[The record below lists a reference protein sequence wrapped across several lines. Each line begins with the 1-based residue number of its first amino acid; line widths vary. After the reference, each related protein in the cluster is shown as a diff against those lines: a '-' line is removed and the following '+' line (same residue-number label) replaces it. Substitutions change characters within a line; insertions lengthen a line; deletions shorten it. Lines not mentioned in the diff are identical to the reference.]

1 MMLLAV
7 KCHGSAGSYENLVSC
22 AKLSCGSQ
30 TICAHLTKVYTVV
43 ALLIVG
49 LEGDWSSTLSV

>member
-1 MMLLAV
+1 MV
-7 KCHGSAGSYENLVSC
+7 VRRGSYKNLVSC

-49 LEGDWSSTLSV
+49 LEGDWSSSTLLV